1 MVSSSEKLSDQD
13 GRREGGSHP
22 IIQEA
27 PRLRPVLETIGF
39 VIAPTTFLTGLLF
52 YFGRVYT
59 TARLSYFGMDPSVA
73 ELSTQEYLLRSV
85 QPMFVPLGVM
95 AVIGL
100 VLVWTHSM
108 LVSWMQAGQHSR
120 ILTALPVGLGISGI
134 ALVAIGV
141 AGLLGYPLFGID
153 LLITPV
159 SLTFGTVGLSYA
171 VYLRRRLHGGSS
183 FQPRWA
189 SLASMM
195 LVSVLVIVNVF
206 WAMGEWALGL
216 GRGRA
221 QELAAQLAYRA
232 PGVVVYSKQPLSID
246 PATGVTSERV
256 EGNGSPYK
264 VRYRRLRLFLHSNDR
279 YFLVPTDWS
288 PSTGVV
294 IVLPDS
300 DATRI
305 ELTPP

>member
-1 MVSSSEKLSDQD
+1 LA
-13 GRREGGSHP
+13 GGG
-22 IIQEA
+22 I
-27 PRLRPVLETIGF
+27 
-39 VIAPTTFLTGLLF
+39 
-52 YFGRVYT
+52 
-59 TARLSYFGMDPSVA
+59 
-73 ELSTQEYLLRSV
+73 
-85 QPMFVPLGVM
+85 
-95 AVIGL
+95 
-100 VLVWTHSM
+100 VLV
-108 LVSWMQAGQHSR
+108 
-120 ILTALPVGLGISGI
+120 AL
-134 ALVAIGV
+134 GV
-141 AGLLGYPLFGID
+141 AGLLGYPPFGIG

-159 SLTFGTVGLSYA
+159 SLTFGTIGLSYA
-171 VYLRRRLHGGSS
+171 GYLRRRLHGRSS
-183 FQPRWA
+183 SQPRWV

-206 WAMGEWALGL
+206 WAMGDWALGL

-232 PGVVVYSKQPLSID
+232 PGVVVYSKQPLGID